1 VARAL
6 EARAADPGVAGRA
19 ALVSTY
25 FDTSDHALARQGL
38 TLRVRERDG
47 HFVQT
52 VKSAGRTGT
61 AGLARGEWEDAI
73 ASAQPDPQ
81 APETGGF
88 VGPDIAGRLIPLFR
102 TEIVRRTIE
111 LSPSPGTRIEAAIDR
126 GRVYAPARDAGEPI
140 SEPISEVELES
151 KSGPQ
156 SALYDVALDLIAV
169 APLRLEQRSKA
180 ERGYR
185 LAATEAIP
193 AAAVHA
199 VTVDLDPGLCGDDAL
214 RRIGTACLAQ
224 ILQNEAAVLAGV
236 AEGIHQMR
244 VAVRRL
250 RAVLAAFGRLLPP
263 GQRRRVSR
271 QLRWLAD
278 ALGPARNLDVFE
290 TALLVPARNAL
301 AEPGIIAAL
310 TAAVER
316 RRKAAYA
323 EAAKAIRSTRY
334 TALMLRQ
341 LRWFEGCF
349 WREGAA
355 SHDLQQPIGDLA
367 ARILDRRRRIAK
379 RRSKGFGRQS
389 AQQRHK
395 LRIALKQLRYASEV
409 LAGLYDGDGVRRFTT
424 RLKQLQDDLGEANDV
439 RVGRDIVAELATP
452 KSAAEAIADA
462 GKSVLDWHEQ
472 RLARREPK
480 LRQHLDRLLA
490 AEPFWRR

>member
-6 EARAADPGVAGRA
+6 EARAADPGVAGSA

-81 APETGGF
+81 APETGEF
-88 VGPDIAGRLIPLFR
+88 LAPDIIGRLIPLFR

-140 SEPISEVELES
+140 SEVELEL